1 MQPCPVRV
9 PQSFSHCWSNRTQYA
24 PHSSCDCRVEVNVQ
38 IQVMRAIGYI
48 HFMHPI
54 DIASHLVPT
63 RRVTGVYNFQG
74 RALSR
79 QGL

>member
-1 MQPCPVRV
+1 MLRSDSAVTVPVLE
-9 PQSFSHCWSNRTQYA
+9 
-24 PHSSCDCRVEVNVQ
+24 HSSCDRREEVIVQ
-38 IQVMRAIGYI
+38 IEVMGAIEYI
-48 HFMHPI
+48 HFTHPI

-74 RALSR
+74 RALSC

>member
-1 MQPCPVRV
+1 MFDCTCNTQN
-9 PQSFSHCWSNRTQYA
+9 SLLLNRHNGDDALQNG
-24 PHSSCDCRVEVNVQ
+24 SCDQLEKVYVL
-38 IQVMRAIGYI
+38 IQVTGAVGYI
-48 HFMHPI
+48 YFMHPI

-63 RRVTGVYNFQG
+63 RRVTGVYNVQG